1 MTHAGARE
9 WRHASGAPDRTPVWS
24 AALDDRRAHERRQR
38 WRAGWPNR
46 IPVPERR
53 SGYASASR
61 GSTRSGRSSSNG
73 SPSLRAL
80 DRRYRR
86 SHATAGRSRTGPRR
100 ATRSRSSAPS
110 SPAARMCIPGAGRMP
125 GRGRPATRRS
135 APTSGSAA
143 CATSPGCGAG
153 PVPTRRSCRSPMK
166 RQRDIFAGATPWAS
180 IRCWPTTPAGSS
192 PRTSTRRRGGATRA
206 PISPPAARR
215 VFRQR
220 SSARARATAPMC
232 GSSSRSP
239 WLRRSRAASAPI
251 F

>member
-1 MTHAGARE
+1 MTHAGGRG
-9 WRHASGAPDRTPVWS
+9 WRHTGGAPDQTPVWS

-38 WRAGWPNR
+38 WRAGWSNR
-46 IPVPERR
+46 IPVPGRR

-61 GSTRSGRSSSNG
+61 GSTRSGQSSRNG
-73 SPSLRAL
+73 SPRLRAL
-80 DRRYRR
+80 DCRCRR
-86 SHATAGRSRTGPRR
+86 SCVAAGRSRTGHRR
-100 ATRSRSSAPS
+100 ATRSRSSVPS
-110 SPAARMCIPGAGRMP
+110 SPAGRTCIPGAGRMP
-125 GRGRPATRRS
+125 GRGRSATRRS

-153 PVPTRRSCRSPMK
+153 PVPTRLSCRPPMK
-166 RQRDIFAGATPWAS
+166 PWRDIFAGTTPWAS

-192 PRTSTRRRGGATRA
+192 RPTSTRRRGGATRA

-215 VFRQR
+215 GFPRR
-220 SSARARATAPMC
+220 SSVRARAMAPMC